1 MFQRKLIV
9 VTCAVAL
16 LVLSA
21 GVSEASLSRVEGM
34 GLGSVPFLSQFTDDY
49 VNIYPYPVSVVRQNN
64 LVLAELGH
72 NPGGDVNPVQS
83 ETEQSLTIIKNFA
96 SIGAIAFQME
106 QNDNNSSFPNNL
118 TNQNLDLIWGKG
130 FDKLDLAIRL
140 DYTNS
145 SIEISDDTQD
155 RVEAHGIDDFFGALT
170 PYPFGTTFLEDAIVG
185 NPNLP
190 GPTGPIE
197 LNTWGVTPS
206 VALHMSNDNR
216 IEAAL
221 TLRNYSLDRNITT
234 GGVAGEKW
242 EDAGNMSYALFVRGI
257 MNQGDRATWYPAGWY
272 VNDDLSYTVSNV
284 PGLTEN
290 REIDETYKSWGV
302 GLSHNMR
309 VNDNNLLIFGAVIG
323 EAKHEYDRND
333 GNDAVVNGD
342 TRNFEDKTM
351 LLPTFFASLET
362 EATSWL
368 KIRMG
373 ATQSLEK
380 ETNERTAFDGT
391 LLKIEE
397 HSSSFDFNLGA
408 GIRWNNLDFD
418 LTLNE
423 AFPMSGGWIL
433 SGDEATPATR
443 ASATY
448 HF

>member
-21 GVSEASLSRVEGM
+21 GVGEASLSRVEGM

-83 ETEQSLTIIKNFA
+83 ETEQSLTLIKNFP
-96 SIGAIAFQME
+96 SFGAIAFQME

-130 FDKLDLAIRL
+130 FDKLDLAVRFDL
-140 DYTNS
+140 TQSSLEVSDNANNS
-145 SIEISDDTQD
+145 A
-155 RVEAHGIDDFFGALT
+155 EAHGTDFLFNVLD
-170 PYPFGTTFLEDAIVG
+170 PYPFGTTFAQDAIVG
-185 NPNLP
+185 GNPIL
-190 GPTGPIE
+190 GGGPIE
-197 LNTWGVTPS
+197 MNTWGVTPS
-206 VALHMSNDNR
+206 IALHMSNDNR
-216 IEAAL
+216 LEAAL
-221 TLRNYSLDRNITT
+221 TLRNYSLDRHVTAA
-234 GGVAGEKW
+234 GVQGETW
-242 EDAGNMSYALFVRGI
+242 EDGGNLSYALFVRGI
-257 MNQGDRATWYPAGWY
+257 MNKGDRATWYPAGWY
-272 VNDDLSYTVSNV
+272 VNNDLSYTVSNLA
-284 PGLTEN
+284 GGIED
-290 REIDETYKSWGV
+290 REVDETYRSWGV

-309 VNDNNLLIFGAVIG
+309 VNDNNLLIFGATVS
-323 EAKHEYDRND
+323 EAKHKYERND
-333 GNDAVVNGD
+333 GNDGAADGQIK
-342 TRNFEDKTM
+342 TFEEKVM
-351 LLPTFFASLET
+351 VLPVFFASLET

-373 ATQSLEK
+373 ATQALENTETK
-380 ETNERTAFDGT
+380 ETDFDVT
-391 LLKIEE
+391 SVKIKE
-397 HSSSFDFNLGA
+397 HTSSFDFNLGA

>member
-49 VNIYPYPVSVVRQNN
+49 VNIYPYPTSVVRQNN

-72 NPGGDVNPVQS
+72 NPDGDVDPVQS
-83 ETEQSLTIIKNFA
+83 ETEQSLTLIKNFP
-96 SIGAIAFQME
+96 SFGAIAFQME

-118 TNQNLDLIWGKG
+118 TNQQVDLIWGKG
-130 FDKLDLAIRL
+130 FDKLDLAVRFDL
-140 DYTNS
+140 TNS
-145 SIEISDDTQD
+145 SIEASDNAGDAA
-155 RVEAHGIDDFFGALT
+155 EAHGIDLLNFGD
-170 PYPFGTTFLEDAIVG
+170 PYPFGLTFAQDAIVG
-185 NPNLP
+185 GNPIL
-190 GPTGPIE
+190 GGGPIE
-197 LNTWGVTPS
+197 LNTWGITPAI
-206 VALHMSNDNR
+206 ALHLSNDNR
-216 IEAAL
+216 VEAAL
-221 TLRNYSLDRNITT
+221 TLRNYSLDRNETVAT
-234 GGVAGEKW
+234 VAGEKW
-242 EDAGNMSYALFVRGI
+242 EDDGNMSYALFVRGI

-272 VNDDLSYTVSNV
+272 VNDDLSYTVSNL
-284 PGLTEN
+284 PGVED
-290 REIDETYKSWGV
+290 RKVDETYKTWGV

-309 VNDNNLLIFGAVIG
+309 VNDNNLLIFGASIG
-323 EAKHEYDRND
+323 EAKHEYQRND
-333 GNDAVVNGD
+333 ANDGALNGD
-342 TRNFEDKTM
+342 TKTFDEKTM
-351 LLPTFFASLET
+351 LLPIFFASLET

-373 ATQSLEK
+373 ATQSLENT
-380 ETNERTAFDGT
+380 ETNLAQFDGDT
-391 LLKIEE
+391 AKIKT
-397 HSSSFDFNLGA
+397 HSSSFDFHLGA

-433 SGDEATPATR
+433 SGDPATPATR

>member
-21 GVSEASLSRVEGM
+21 GVGEASLSRVEGM

-49 VNIYPYPVSVVRQNN
+49 VNIYAYPVSVVRQNN

-83 ETEQSLTIIKNFA
+83 ETEQSLTLIKNFP

-106 QNDNNSSFPNNL
+106 QNDNNSSFPGNL
-118 TNQNLDLIWGKG
+118 TNQQLDLIWGKG
-130 FDKLDLAIRL
+130 FDKLDLGVRFDL
-140 DYTNS
+140 TS
-145 SIEISDDTQD
+145 SSLEVSDDANNSA
-155 RVEAHGIDDFFGALT
+155 EAHGTDFLFNVLD
-170 PYPFGTTFLEDAIVG
+170 PYPFGTIFAQDAIVG
-185 NPNLP
+185 GNPIL
-190 GPTGPIE
+190 GGGPIE

-206 VALHMSNDNR
+206 VALHMKNDNR

-221 TLRNYSLDRNITT
+221 TLRNYSLDRHVTLA
-234 GGVAGEKW
+234 GVEGEKW
-242 EDAGNMSYALFVRGI
+242 EDGGNMSYALFIRAI
-257 MNQGDRATWYPAGWY
+257 KNDGDRATWYPAGWY
-272 VNDDLSYTVSNV
+272 VNNDLSYTVSNLGV
-284 PGLTEN
+284 GIEN
-290 REIDETYKSWGV
+290 REVDETYKSWGI

-309 VNDNNLLIFGAVIG
+309 VNDNNLLIFGAVVS

-333 GNDAVVNGD
+333 ANDGALNGD
-342 TRNFEDKTM
+342 IQSFEDKTM
-351 LLPTFFASLET
+351 VLPIFFASLET

-373 ATQSLEK
+373 ATQSLENT
-380 ETNERTAFDGT
+380 ETNETDFDGT
-391 LLKIEE
+391 SLKIEE
-397 HSSSFDFNLGA
+397 HTSSFDFNLGA

>member
-49 VNIYPYPVSVVRQNN
+49 VNIYPYPTSVVRQNN

-72 NPGGDVNPVQS
+72 NPGGDVDPVQS
-83 ETEQSLTIIKNFA
+83 ETEQSLTLIKNFP
-96 SIGAIAFQME
+96 SFGAIAFQME

-118 TNQNLDLIWGKG
+118 TNQQVDIIWGKG
-130 FDKLDLAIRL
+130 FSKMDLAVRFDL
-140 DYTNS
+140 TNS
-145 SIEISDDTQD
+145 SIEASDNANNSA
-155 RVEAHGIDDFFGALT
+155 EAHGIDLFTFGT
-170 PYPFGTTFLEDAIVG
+170 PYPFGAFAQDAIVG
-185 NPNLP
+185 GNL
-190 GPTGPIE
+190 GGPIE
-197 LNTWGVTPS
+197 LNTWGVTPAI
-206 VALHMSNDNR
+206 ALHLSNDNR
-216 IEAAL
+216 VEAAL
-221 TLRNYSLDRNITT
+221 TLRNYSLDRNETNA
-234 GGVAGEKW
+234 GVAGVQW
-242 EDAGNMSYALFVRGI
+242 EDDGNMSYALFVRGI

-272 VNDDLSYTVSNV
+272 VNDDLSYTVSNLGV
-284 PGLTEN
+284 GIED
-290 REIDETYKSWGV
+290 RKVDETYKTWGV

-309 VNDNNLLIFGAVIG
+309 VNDNNLLIFGASVG
-323 EAKHEYDRND
+323 EAKHEYERND
-333 GNDAVVNGD
+333 ANDGLLNGD
-342 TRNFEDKTM
+342 TKTFDEKTM
-351 LLPTFFASLET
+351 LLPIFFASLET

-373 ATQSLEK
+373 ATQALENT
-380 ETNERTAFDGT
+380 ETNLGQFDGDAAKVKT
-391 LLKIEE
+391 
-397 HSSSFDFNLGA
+397 HTSSFDFHLGA

-423 AFPMSGGWIL
+423 AFPMSGGWVL
-433 SGDEATPATR
+433 SGDPATPATR

>member
-34 GLGSVPFLSQFTDDY
+34 GLGSVPYLSQFTDDY
-49 VNIYPYPVSVVRQNN
+49 VNIYPYPTSVVRQNN

-72 NPGGDVNPVQS
+72 NPDGDVNPVTK
-83 ETEQSLTIIKNFA
+83 ETEQSLTLIKNFA

-106 QNDNNSSFPNNL
+106 QNDNNSSFPANL
-118 TNQNLDLIWGKG
+118 TNQQIDVIWGKG
-130 FDKLDLAIRL
+130 FDKLDLAVRL
-140 DYTNS
+140 DITNS
-145 SIEISDDTQD
+145 KIEISDDAGNSF
-155 RVEAHGIDDFFGALT
+155 EAHGNTLLFGT
-170 PYPFGTTFLEDAIVG
+170 DPYPFGLAFAQDAIVD
-185 NPNLP
+185 
-190 GPTGPIE
+190 GPIE
-197 LNTWGVTPS
+197 LNTFGVTPAI
-206 VALHMSNDNR
+206 ALHLSNDNR
-216 IEAAL
+216 VEAAL
-221 TLRNYSLDRNITT
+221 TLRQYSLDRSLTL
-234 GGVAGEKW
+234 GGVADEKW
-242 EDAGNMSYALFVRGI
+242 EDDGNLSYALFIRGI
-257 MNQGDRATWYPAGWY
+257 MNQGDRATWYPAAWY
-272 VNDDLSYTVSNV
+272 VNDDLGYTVSNLGG
-284 PGLTEN
+284 PED
-290 REIDETYKSWGV
+290 REVDETYKNWGV

-309 VNDNNLLIFGAVIG
+309 VNDNNLLIFGASIG
-323 EAKHEYDRND
+323 EAKHEYERND
-333 GNDAVVNGD
+333 ANDGALNGD
-342 TRNFEDKTM
+342 TKTFEEKTM
-351 LLPTFFASLET
+351 VMPIFFASLET

-373 ATQSLEK
+373 ATQSLENN
-380 ETNERTAFDGT
+380 ETETTAFDGT
-391 LLKIEE
+391 SLKIKE